1 MFRLD
6 GQLAL
11 VTGASGGIGAAI
23 ARTLHRQGAAVALS
37 GTRAAALDALAAELD
52 GLAPG
57 RAFACPADLADPA
70 APDAL
75 VAAAEAAAGLPLSV
89 LVNNAGLTRDMLA
102 LRMKDAD
109 WDAVLEVDLAA
120 PFRLARAALRGM
132 LRRRSGRIVSIAS
145 IVGVTG
151 NAGQANY
158 AAAKAGLIGMSK
170 SLAQEVGSRGIT
182 VNVVA
187 PGFVATAMTDG
198 LAEEQRARLTAAI
211 PLGRMGT
218 PDDVASAVLYLASN
232 EAAWVTGA
240 TLHVNG
246 GMAMS

>member
-6 GQLAL
+6 GKIAL

-23 ARTLHRQGAAVALS
+23 ARALHAQGAAVALS
-37 GTRAAALDALAAELD
+37 GTRREALDALAGEL
-52 GLAPG
+52 GEGAHV
-57 RAFACPADLADPA
+57 CPADLRDPA

-75 VAAAEAAAGLPLSV
+75 VAAAEAAAGPLDI

-102 LRMKDAD
+102 LRLKDED
-109 WDAVLEVDLAA
+109 WQAVIEVDLAA

-132 LRRRSGRIVSIAS
+132 VRRRRGRVIGISSV
-145 IVGVTG
+145 VGATG

-158 AAAKAGLIGMSK
+158 AAAKAGLVGMSK
-170 SLAQEVGSRGIT
+170 SLAQEVASRGIT

-187 PGFVATAMTDG
+187 PGMVATSMTAV
-198 LAEEQRARLTAAI
+198 LTEAQQARMLEAI
-211 PLGRMGT
+211 PLRRIGA
-218 PDDVASAVLYLASN
+218 PEDISAAVVYLASD
-232 EAAWVTGA
+232 EAGWVTGA

-246 GMAMS
+246 GMAMV